1 MLSIKKKSQSAL
13 EFLVTYAW
21 AFIVIAIIIAAIA
34 YFGVLRP
41 QKILPDR
48 CTFSVSFDCSAFS
61 LSTDG
66 SFRLRLKNN
75 VGTSVTVSDLNLVN
89 DAGADFACIL
99 TGLPPSNWG
108 LGEVQDIEWTLCDLA
123 SQGFV
128 SGDKAKVLV
137 NMTYYDPKA
146 GATYSKLGFGDIFVT
161 VT

>member
-1 MLSIKKKSQSAL
+1 MLDLQKKSQSAL

-48 CTFSVSFDCSAFS
+48 CTFSVSFDCSAYS

-66 SFRLRLKNN
+66 TFRLRLKNN
-75 VGTSVTVSDLNLVN
+75 VGNSVTVTNLNLVN
-89 DAGADFACIL
+89 DAGASFSCIL
-99 TGLPPSNWG
+99 TGSPPSNWG
-108 LGEVQDIEWTLCDLA
+108 LGEIKDIVWTACNLA
-123 SQGFV
+123 SQGFN

-146 GATYSKLGFGDIFVT
+146 GATYSKLAFGDIFVT